1 MEPLFLTLDEVLRI
15 HEREIE
21 AHGGGPG
28 LLNRGLLESAVAQP
42 ATAFGGHF
50 AHADLAEMA
59 GAYLFHLAKNHC
71 FVDGNKRV
79 AALSAVV
86 FLALNGVDF
95 DVPPNDYYYLTYGV
109 ASGTVDKADA
119 ADFFRRRGP
128 ARAGSVA

>member
-1 MEPLFLTLDEVLRI
+1 MDPLFLTLAEVLHI
-15 HEREIE
+15 QQREIE

-28 LLNRGLLESAVAQP
+28 VLNRGLLESAVAQP
-42 ATAFGGHF
+42 AAAFGGQF

-59 GAYLFHLAKNHC
+59 AAYLFHLAKNHC

-95 DVPPNDYYYLTYGV
+95 DVPPNDYFYLAYGV

-119 ADFFRRRGP
+119 ADFFRKHWP
-128 ARAGSVA
+128 ARA